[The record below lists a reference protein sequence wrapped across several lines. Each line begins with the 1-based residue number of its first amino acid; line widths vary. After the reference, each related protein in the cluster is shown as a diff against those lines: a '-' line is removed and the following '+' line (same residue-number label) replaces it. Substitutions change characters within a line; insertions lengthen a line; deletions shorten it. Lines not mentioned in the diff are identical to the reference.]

1 MPPFGNFT
9 VKAQEAVRRAHELA
23 IERGQNQVDALHLL
37 AALVL
42 QDDGIVSAILEKM
55 DTDPDEVLDSV
66 MASVDSKNRTNVL
79 EARGASQMFLSVEF
93 GRVLEA
99 SFKIAQAMKDDYIST
114 EHLFLALFDVSS
126 RAKNILASARIER
139 AQVERALEE
148 VRGSG
153 HVTDLEPET
162 KMKVLERYGRNL
174 TKMAREDKLDPVI
187 GRDEEIR
194 RIMQILSRRTKN
206 NPIVIG
212 EAGVGKT
219 AVVEGL
225 ARRIAAADVPDT
237 LKDRE
242 LIALDLASL
251 VAGTKYRGEFEERLK
266 AVMREVERLEGK
278 VILFIDELHT
288 IVGAGAAEGA
298 IDAAN
303 ILKPAL
309 ARGELHAI
317 GATTLKEFQRHIE
330 KDPALTRRFQPVYV
344 EEPSADDAVAILRGI
359 KERYEIHHGVHI
371 TDAAIVAA
379 VGLSARYITDRFLP
393 DKAVDLIDEAA
404 SALRLELDSMPGELE
419 KSRHQI
425 TRLEIEK
432 EALKKEKGSSS
443 KTKIRKAQ
451 LEIDELREESSGLE
465 LKWKNEKEA
474 ITNIRQF
481 KKDLDGLKLEADQA
495 ERAGD
500 LTRVAE
506 IRYARIPGIQKQLA
520 VEEARLK
527 KLQTA
532 RSILKEKVEAEDIAG
547 VVARWTGI
555 PVMNLLEGEAKKLL
569 RMEADLAR
577 RVVGQDDS
585 ISKIAHAVRRSRA
598 GIGDP
603 LRPIGSFM
611 FLGPTGVGKTE
622 LARRLAEFLF
632 NDERA
637 LVRVDMSEFME
648 KHSVSKFIGSPP
660 GYVGY
665 EEGGQIAE
673 LIRHRPYAV
682 VLFDEIEKAHPD
694 VFNMMLQI
702 LDDGRLTDAKGR
714 KVNFKNAV
722 IIMTSNVGS
731 EFARELG
738 KLGFETGETAEGAGS
753 KHLKDR
759 IKAALVERFRPEF
772 LNRLDEVIIFNALAR
787 TDIEKIVDIQLADVR
802 RRLAEKGIGFSI
814 AVGAKARLTQEGY
827 DPNFGARPLKRLI
840 QTKILNAVAERMI
853 AGAAKAGDQL
863 MVDEKSGELEVS
875 VKTESRAATRK
886 KRKIVV

>member
-1 MPPFGNFT
+1 
-9 VKAQEAVRRAHELA
+9 V
-23 IERGQNQVDALHLL
+23 
-37 AALVL
+37 
-42 QDDGIVSAILEKM
+42 
-55 DTDPDEVLDSV
+55 
-66 MASVDSKNRTNVL
+66 
-79 EARGASQMFLSVEF
+79 
-93 GRVLEA
+93 
-99 SFKIAQAMKDDYIST
+99 
-114 EHLFLALFDVSS
+114 
-126 RAKNILASARIER
+126 
-139 AQVERALEE
+139 
-148 VRGSG
+148 
-153 HVTDLEPET
+153 
-162 KMKVLERYGRNL
+162 
-174 TKMAREDKLDPVI
+174 
-187 GRDEEIR
+187 
-194 RIMQILSRRTKN
+194 
-206 NPIVIG
+206 
-212 EAGVGKT
+212 
-219 AVVEGL
+219 
-225 ARRIAAADVPDT
+225 
-237 LKDRE
+237 
-242 LIALDLASL
+242 
-251 VAGTKYRGEFEERLK
+251 
-266 AVMREVERLEGK
+266 
-278 VILFIDELHT
+278 LFIDELHT

-317 GATTLKEFQRHIE
+317 GATTLKEYQRHIE

-344 EEPSADDAVAILRGI
+344 EEPSQDDATAILRGI

-371 TDAAIVAA
+371 TDAAIIAA
-379 VGLSARYITDRFLP
+379 VQLSARYITDRFLP

-404 SALRLELDSMPGELE
+404 SALRLELDSMPEDLE
-419 KSRHQI
+419 KSRSEI

-443 KTKIRKAQ
+443 KTKIRRIQ
-451 LEIDELREESSGLE
+451 NQIDGFREESSGLE

-474 ITNIRQF
+474 ITAIRQF
-481 KKDLDGLKLEADQA
+481 KRDMDSLKLEADQA
-495 ERAGD
+495 ERTGD

-506 IRYARIPGIQKQLA
+506 IRYARLPGMEKQLLT
-520 VEEARLK
+520 EEMRLK
-527 KLQTA
+527 KLQAA

-569 RMEADLAR
+569 RMEADLAA
-577 RVVGQDDS
+577 RVVGQNEALAM
-585 ISKIAHAVRRSRA
+585 IANAVRRSRA
-598 GIGDP
+598 GVGDP

-632 NDERA
+632 NDEKA

-665 EEGGQIAE
+665 EEGGQVAE

-714 KVNFKNAV
+714 RVNFKNAV

-738 KLGFETGETAEGAGS
+738 KLGFETEEEAALGTDT
-753 KHLKDR
+753 KHLKNR

-772 LNRLDEVIIFNALAR
+772 LNRLDEVIIFNALTRA
-787 TDIEKIVDIQLADVR
+787 DIETIVDIQLTDVR

-814 AVGAKARLTQEGY
+814 TAAAKARLTQEGY

-840 QTKILNAVAERMI
+840 QTKILNAVAERLI
-853 AGAAKAGDQL
+853 AGAAKAGDHL
-863 MVDEKSGELEVS
+863 IVDEKGDALDVS
-875 VKTESRAATRK
+875 VKAEPREAPRK
-886 KRKIVV
+886 KKKIMV